1 MMPFDAAT
9 VAHHL
14 VLRIEFTPPVLSFP
28 VFRADAP
35 WLGVLA
41 GAIARSGCVPAENS
55 QPLVMLRVRTP
66 AAEGGGFAGPAEP
79 IDGDLVDTVV
89 RVLTEQGWHTNAASV
104 LIREEADDL
113 AAPVLE
119 VAVYDID

>member
-9 VAHHL
+9 VRHQL
-14 VLRIEFTPPVLSFP
+14 VLRIEFTPPVLAFP
-28 VFRADAP
+28 VFRSDAQ
-35 WLGVLA
+35 WLATLGQ
-41 GAIARSGCVPAENS
+41 AIARSGCVPAENS
-55 QPLVMLRVRTP
+55 QPLVMLRFRTP

-79 IDGDLVDTVV
+79 IDGDLVAAVV
-89 RVLTEQGWHTNAASV
+89 RVLGERGWHTNADSV

-119 VAVYDID
+119 VALYDIG